1 MERIGLIHGEGGKHT
16 QELIKNLFYKQFNNE
31 ELIKDKDAAVLALST
46 KNIAFTTDSF
56 VVKPLF
62 FNGGDIGKLC
72 ICGTVNDLVTS
83 FAIPKYL
90 SLGFI
95 VEEGFNF
102 KDLEKIVVSI
112 KNTAIIAGVKIVTGD
127 TKVVEKGMADGI
139 FINTSGIGIVEKKL
153 MNYPEVGDKII
164 ITSTIAEH
172 GTAIAMDRYNLEILG
187 DIRSDVNPLND
198 LIPILEEYSEHIK
211 LLKDP
216 TRGGIGQCFNEIIGK
231 YNVGIRLY
239 EEQIPIRKEVQIF
252 NEIIGLDPY
261 YLASEGVMI
270 LVVKEEISESVV
282 RKLKSEKKYENAV
295 IVGEVVNENKKVI
308 LENKFGGRKVLR
320 ELEGIMLPRIC

>member
-31 ELIKDKDAAVLALST
+31 ELIKDKDAAVLALSQ
-46 KNIAFTTDSF
+46 KSIAFTTDSF

-62 FNGGDIGKLC
+62 FNGGDIGRLC

-83 FAIPKYL
+83 FALPKYL
-90 SLGFI
+90 SLSFI
-95 VEEGFNF
+95 IEEGFDF

-112 KNTAIIAGVKIVTGD
+112 KNTAIIAEVQIVTGD

-139 FINTSGIGIVEKKL
+139 FINTSGIGIVEK
-153 MNYPEVGDKII
+153 NIVNCPEVGDKII

-187 DIRSDVNPLND
+187 DIRSDVKPLND
-198 LIPILEEYSEHIK
+198 LIPILEEYSGHIK

-216 TRGGIGQCFNEIIGK
+216 TRGGIGQCFNEIIER
-231 YNVGIRLY
+231 YDIGIRLY
-239 EEQIPIRKEVQIF
+239 EEEIPIRKEVETF

-270 LVVKEEISESVV
+270 LIVKDEVSESVI
-282 RKLKSEKKYENAV
+282 RKLKSDKKYENAA

-308 LENKFGGRKVLR
+308 IENKFGGRRVLK